1 MVESVSR
8 IFRLREVNDSALGAV
23 QALPDVL
30 GARHAGAG
38 KLKITYDVAETD
50 YRTLQEAMRAH
61 GHLPPPGRWQR
72 LRGSWYQ
79 FQDENRRANLEH
91 KPACCSKPPPGA
103 SRRK

>member
-8 IFRLREVNDSALGAV
+8 GFRLREVNDSAIGVA
-23 QALPDVL
+23 QSLPGVL
-30 GARHAGAG
+30 AARNAGAG
-38 KLKITYDVAETD
+38 KLKVTYDIAETD
-50 YRTLQEAMRAH
+50 YRTLQEALRRH
-61 GHLPPPGRWQR
+61 GYPGPTGRLQR
-72 LRGSWYQ
+72 LRDSWYQ